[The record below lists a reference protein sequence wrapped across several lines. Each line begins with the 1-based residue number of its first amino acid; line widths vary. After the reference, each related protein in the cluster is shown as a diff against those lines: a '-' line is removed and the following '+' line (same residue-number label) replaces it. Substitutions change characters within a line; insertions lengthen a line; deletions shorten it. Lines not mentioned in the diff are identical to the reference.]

1 MKLAGLSCIFN
12 QWPQSKHLKCEL
24 EKPVCFVYTY
34 LIQTVS
40 GAARHIRTERAKPTL
55 LLNFYFLLFRAT
67 SVWSSETL
75 LCACICTG
83 KCSSYCWKAQ
93 WVAPPQA
100 AVSAPH

>member
-40 GAARHIRTERAKPTL
+40 GAARHIRNRESKAHTSIE
-55 LLNFYFLLFRAT
+55 FLFPF
-67 SVWSSETL
+67 VSSHISL
-75 LCACICTG
+75 
-83 KCSSYCWKAQ
+83 
-93 WVAPPQA
+93 VF
-100 AVSAPH
+100 